1 MEAKEEKVL
10 AVTRTASVGDRI
22 SVTEGSCSVHY
33 EFGVKFYNKD
43 LGDCDK
49 VIMDAASHTDEIKNG
64 KFTFDTFAAITDG
77 ELFKIITDSFN
88 IVSCEA
94 DSKLTK
100 IHIGGSYS
108 QVVMIVRKIED

>member
-33 EFGVKFYNKD
+33 EFGITFYGKE
-43 LGDCDK
+43 LGDTSS
-49 VIMDAASHTDEIKNG
+49 VIMQMQSHKDEVANG
-64 KFTFDTFAAITDG
+64 KYSFDTFAKITDG
-77 ELFKIITDSFN
+77 ELYKIITDSFN
-88 IVSCEA
+88 IISSEA

>member
-43 LGDCDK
+43 LGDCNK
-49 VIMDAASHTDEIKNG
+49 VIMDATSHIDEIQNW

-77 ELFKIITDSFN
+77 DLFKIITDSFN

-108 QVVMIVRKIED
+108 QVVMIVRKIEC